1 MRRKIR
7 QMTNRTIVE
16 EESVFGQPVFGLNA
30 KELIRDDLMNPLVV
44 PHMDFLPEETL
55 GKNVYKSSQSAK
67 WLKHMLPDLR
77 VQMVESNQ
85 KHFYIYEP
93 TKLLSSETVIPIFFY
108 TQQTKIFA
116 KCFSPVFKSN
126 QDQSKIQIGIS
137 ENIDFD
143 DENLK
148 IIPIEQLDLTYL
160 EIKTRNGSMLSECCS
175 GKLNEIDE
183 QSQWNP
189 KITLPNPWREKADG
203 KILRNVPINLY
214 CDDTSG
220 NKSKKWNK
228 HISYYF
234 TLSGLPPQISNQQFN
249 CHFLCTSNIVGP
261 LELGEMVVKQLNDM
275 AINGFTAYDS
285 TIGQEVHVMTS
296 LLCFLADSPM
306 HAEIT
311 NTPVPGNSL
320 NSCRYCVL
328 SSSSLKE
335 REKIP
340 YISKFA
346 QKNLHG
352 SNVWFNFFYL
362 FSFCPNKLRTMA
374 ETKEKSKKLWTHVK
388 ETVNLDKLDK
398 KSAEF
403 GVRDQI
409 NRKFSRKLFKF
420 DAKKLELLENGEEL
434 PTHMDQEIPQE
445 LVDMEEKEPKRMLNS
460 FLELK
465 GFDMVEDT
473 PVEILHVFLLGA
485 VKYLFRD
492 FMKGLNELQ
501 KDDLLALWNSFN
513 TNSLN
518 IPSVRPKS
526 MVQYASSL
534 IGKDF
539 RIILQAAPFIFF
551 QFMTESKIKIWSSL
565 CHLGSLIFQT
575 HIEDM
580 TEYISE
586 LRNAIDI
593 FLRNIIEDSA
603 QWINQAKF
611 HMLLHLPESILRFGP
626 ACLFATEKFESY
638 NGILRNA
645 SIHSNRQSPGQDI
658 AITFITNIFSQNPLI
673 QQTLGYNQS
682 ASLPNKSYPCIKKLS
697 VPAIH
702 QVETPQELKSLYP
715 DFEIK
720 QISELNL
727 NKKQV
732 LKKDYFILVFPEA
745 LSSSVSLAKFHHF

>member
-1 MRRKIR
+1 M
-7 QMTNRTIVE
+7 
-16 EESVFGQPVFGLNA
+16 
-30 KELIRDDLMNPLVV
+30 
-44 PHMDFLPEETL
+44 
-55 GKNVYKSSQSAK
+55 
-67 WLKHMLPDLR
+67 
-77 VQMVESNQ
+77 
-85 KHFYIYEP
+85 
-93 TKLLSSETVIPIFFY
+93 
-108 TQQTKIFA
+108 
-116 KCFSPVFKSN
+116 
-126 QDQSKIQIGIS
+126 
-137 ENIDFD
+137 
-143 DENLK
+143 
-148 IIPIEQLDLTYL
+148 
-160 EIKTRNGSMLSECCS
+160 
-175 GKLNEIDE
+175 
-183 QSQWNP
+183 
-189 KITLPNPWREKADG
+189 
-203 KILRNVPINLY
+203 
-214 CDDTSG
+214 
-220 NKSKKWNK
+220 
-228 HISYYF
+228 
-234 TLSGLPPQISNQQFN
+234 
-249 CHFLCTSNIVGP
+249 
-261 LELGEMVVKQLNDM
+261 
-275 AINGFTAYDS
+275 
-285 TIGQEVHVMTS
+285 
-296 LLCFLADSPM
+296 
-306 HAEIT
+306 
-311 NTPVPGNSL
+311 
-320 NSCRYCVL
+320 
-328 SSSSLKE
+328 
-335 REKIP
+335 
-340 YISKFA
+340 
-346 QKNLHG
+346 
-352 SNVWFNFFYL
+352 
-362 FSFCPNKLRTMA
+362 
-374 ETKEKSKKLWTHVK
+374 THVK

-409 NRKFSRKLFKF
+409 NRKFSKQLFKF

-445 LVDMEEKEPKRMLNS
+445 LVDMEEKEPKRMFNS

-539 RIILQAAPFIFF
+539 LIILQAAPFIFF

-603 QWINQAKF
+603 QWINKAKF